1 MEVAAVDADVPEVR
15 DYEEITAFL
24 GDWGPFQKLIFL
36 LLSVSIFPNGFTGL
50 SIVFVGDVPDHRCSI
65 PANLNLSEAWMNRT
79 IPLVPGDDPHYSKCS
94 RYRLDVIVN
103 LSETF
108 PDPDLVNMS
117 GVEQEP
123 CLDGWEYSREQYIS
137 TIVSEWDLVCND
149 DWKSPFSVLM
159 FFAGVLV
166 GSLFSG
172 QLSDKFGRKIAL
184 FGSMA
189 VQFVISS
196 LQVFSPNWEIF
207 CLLNFLIG
215 LGRTSKY
222 IAAFVLGTELQGKP
236 IRILFCTLGVCISYA
251 IGYMLLPLFAFFI
264 RSWRMLLLAFSFS
277 GLLYIPLWW
286 FIPESPRWLMLNG
299 RSKEAEEIFR
309 YIAKKN
315 GVMAPDVLFSD
326 LEIED
331 MKAKSTKSHNP
342 IINLVKTCNIRVI
355 TIISILLWM
364 IINIGYYGLS
374 LNTPNLHGNDY
385 LNCFFSAAIEIPG
398 YIASWL
404 FLRRLSRRFTLTGTL
419 LLAGAVLLLIQFIP
433 SAISGLV
440 TVLVMTGKLAIT
452 CGYAMIYVYTAE
464 LYPTA
469 VRNTGVG
476 MSSMA
481 SRLGSIVSPYIFYLG
496 FYHENL
502 PYILLGSFVALS
514 GILVLLLPETFNHPL
529 PDTIEQMQNIK
540 RFRCRGVHK
549 NHFCISKKRNLNTV
563 EKGRKIK
570 PATGLQQNQISL

>member
-137 TIVSEWDLVCND
+137 TIVSEWDLVCNN
-149 DWKSPFSVLM
+149 DWKSPLSMSIFM
-159 FFAGVLV
+159 AGVLV
-166 GSLFSG
+166 GSFISG
-172 QLSDKFGRKIAL
+172 QLSDKFGRKIII

-189 VQFVISS
+189 VQCVFGI

-207 CLLNFLIG
+207 CFLNFFLG

-222 IAAFVLGTELQGKP
+222 IAVFVLGNELPGKSV
-236 IRILFCTLGVCISYA
+236 RIVFLTLGAGISYA
-251 IGYMLLPLFAFFI
+251 IGYMLLPLLAFFI
-264 RSWRMLLLAFSFS
+264 RSWRTLLLTLSAS

-299 RSKEAEEIFR
+299 KSKEAEEVFR

-315 GVMAPDVLFSD
+315 RVIVPDVLFSD
-326 LEIED
+326 LELEN
-331 MKAKSTKSHNP
+331 MKTKRTQSHSMIIHLAKTRNIQ
-342 IINLVKTCNIRVI
+342 IITS
-355 TIISILLWM
+355 ISITLWM

-385 LNCFFSAAIEIPG
+385 LNCFFSAVLEVPA

-404 FLRRLSRRFTLTGTL
+404 FLRRLPRRFTLSGTL

-433 SAISGLV
+433 SDISILT
-440 TVLVMTGKLAIT
+440 TVLALSGKLATT

-476 MSSMA
+476 ISSMA
-481 SRLGSIVSPYIFYLG
+481 ARIGSIISPYIFYLG
-496 FYHENL
+496 AYHEFL
-502 PYILLGSFVALS
+502 PYTLLGSFVALS
-514 GILVLLLPETFNHPL
+514 GILMLLLPETFNHPL
-529 PDTIEQMQNIK
+529 PDTIEQMQTIK
-540 RFRCRGVHK
+540 R
-549 NHFCISKKRNLNTV
+549 
-563 EKGRKIK
+563 
-570 PATGLQQNQISL
+570 